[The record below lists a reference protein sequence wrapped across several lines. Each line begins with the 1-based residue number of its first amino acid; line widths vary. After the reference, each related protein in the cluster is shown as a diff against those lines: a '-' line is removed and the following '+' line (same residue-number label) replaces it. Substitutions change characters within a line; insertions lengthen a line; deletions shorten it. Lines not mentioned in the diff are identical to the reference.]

1 MNIFPM
7 TFAEAK
13 DENTFHMAMEHLAMF
28 ATMTD
33 RVKADLVK
41 KHEEEMKDLAS
52 FRPSSH
58 VHEAYHFISYQLS
71 LKRNSPQLERFLN
84 SQDIAR
90 FEENDYKFRLP
101 LLRTY
106 SRFQKTM
113 YDYSSKR
120 MKSEQNQ

>member
-1 MNIFPM
+1 M

-13 DENTFHMAMEHLAMF
+13 DENMFHKAMEHLTMF
-28 ATMTD
+28 GTMNS

-41 KHEEEMKDLAS
+41 KHEEQMEDLAS

-71 LKRNSPQLERFLN
+71 LRRSAKQLEKFLN

-90 FEENDYKFRLP
+90 FDEND
-101 LLRTY
+101 
-106 SRFQKTM
+106 
-113 YDYSSKR
+113 
-120 MKSEQNQ
+120 